1 MPHVR
6 PFVCKVQNATKR
18 QKEEAEEALA
28 ADVRKADLKQ
38 IVARLTSDLETLE
51 GMAGGD
57 AETAKQTAL
66 DLKWIRERQAILG

>member
-1 MPHVR
+1 M
-6 PFVCKVQNATKR
+6 
-18 QKEEAEEALA
+18 A

-38 IVARLTSDLETLE
+38 IVARLTSDLETLD